1 MLPSIQMRHAALWSS
16 HCNSEAA
23 KLIRLVNHYQREN
36 ERLAR
41 QNAELIADGER
52 LDHLEKNHWLDVMGQ
67 NRKYLEFLG
76 HASKTLRQA
85 IDERR
90 VQA

>member
-1 MLPSIQMRHAALWSS
+1 MTEQEVNELMSLACFGGGQANRDARR
-16 HCNSEAA
+16 
-23 KLIRLVNHYQREN
+23 RLRDT
-36 ERLAR
+36 LKS
-41 QNAELIADGER
+41 LIADGER